1 MAKATR
7 NAKAKAAKAATTT
20 ARAEGA
26 ADDHGQAGNVAENA
40 GGTAGADAV
49 ADVAVPEGAVAAEA
63 AMGMPPADAGGAQP
77 DPALAEEHVSSSASN
92 SQEKPPRS
100 DNEPEAHVDDRAGL
114 QADTGAGDPDTNTPR
129 GSSGTAR
136 EASSTGGRT
145 TAEAPSVGAQPGSPN
160 GDIQTAAAEAAAKWP
175 RFFAASEAW
184 KAAHPGVLPTVMRI
198 TSKVEGFRRAGM
210 AHPKAT
216 VDHPIG
222 TFDADQTEQL
232 LGEPNLKVEFA

>member
-7 NAKAKAAKAATTT
+7 NAKAKAAKAATPT

-40 GGTAGADAV
+40 GGTAGAGAGGADAV

-77 DPALAEEHVSSSASN
+77 DPALAEERVSSSATDPTDASE
-92 SQEKPPRS
+92 SEDQGGS
-100 DNEPEAHVDDRAGL
+100 DDLVAPAGFAVAVVEAK
-114 QADTGAGDPDTNTPR
+114 
-129 GSSGTAR
+129 
-136 EASSTGGRT
+136 
-145 TAEAPSVGAQPGSPN
+145 
-160 GDIQTAAAEAAAKWP
+160 AKYP

-184 KAAHPGVLPTVMRI
+184 RAAHPGVLPTVMRI
-198 TSKVEGFRRAGM
+198 TSKVEGFRRARM

-222 TFDADQTEQL
+222 TFDADQTEAL
-232 LGEPNLKVEFA
+232 LAEPNLKVEFAWADRTLSLT